1 MKSNNAPV
9 ENIGPTEK
17 ILTSVLVLGHAVK
30 HLFVAGFFIIL
41 TEIQIHFGL
50 SHAGVGMIST
60 IRNAG
65 SGLGNLSAGYMADRF
80 NNRWKEM
87 LSVSIILVG
96 IFHFFIGWGNSYT
109 LLLINTTI
117 AGIAISFWH
126 PPAIAALAERFPQRR
141 GFAISLHGTGGSIG
155 EALGPFLV
163 GTLLTVFLWRTVLQI
178 GVIPAFM
185 MGVIT
190 WITLKNLQGNN
201 QFDLSF
207 MGYLRSLWQ
216 MLRIRGLIT
225 TLIVTAGFSSSQ
237 GIIMTFL
244 PIYLKNDLGFPI
256 LITAAFVSGSQVVGI
271 GAQPFLGYLSDKY
284 SRKSVLVPSLAILG
298 LLTIAIPFAGS
309 VPLLLIVTVL
319 LMGSVSYSLMS
330 ILLAAGIDQAQSNMP
345 ATTISLVFSSGV
357 IFSAVSPYLAGLLAD
372 STNLSYAFFLAGAI
386 AIALSAFT
394 STLKWGKIS
403 NK

>member
-1 MKSNNAPV
+1 
-9 ENIGPTEK
+9 
-17 ILTSVLVLGHAVK
+17 
-30 HLFVAGFFIIL
+30 
-41 TEIQIHFGL
+41 
-50 SHAGVGMIST
+50 
-60 IRNAG
+60 
-65 SGLGNLSAGYMADRF
+65 
-80 NNRWKEM
+80 
-87 LSVSIILVG
+87 
-96 IFHFFIGWGNSYT
+96 
-109 LLLINTTI
+109 
-117 AGIAISFWH
+117 
-126 PPAIAALAERFPQRR
+126 
-141 GFAISLHGTGGSIG
+141 
-155 EALGPFLV
+155 
-163 GTLLTVFLWRTVLQI
+163 
-178 GVIPAFM
+178 
-185 MGVIT
+185 
-190 WITLKNLQGNN
+190 
-201 QFDLSF
+201 
-207 MGYLRSLWQ
+207 
-216 MLRIRGLIT
+216 
-225 TLIVTAGFSSSQ
+225 
-237 GIIMTFL
+237 MTFL